1 MVIPKSLAFSAA
13 VSETVLIIKEVSS
26 LIFPPSIEIS
36 KFSLSITT
44 GISTVTLGESS
55 SVITKSS
62 EDISLIIDDVD
73 EFCLQQKEIV
83 FYKPLLQTLLKC
95 L

>member
-1 MVIPKSLAFSAA
+1 MVIPKSLALSAA

-44 GISTVTLGESS
+44 GISTMTLGESS
-55 SVITKSS
+55 SVITKLS
-62 EDISLIIDDVD
+62 EDISLIIDDVSS
-73 EFCLQQKEIV
+73 LSKTEIV
-83 FYKPLLQTLLKC
+83 RSEETVLYS
-95 L
+95 